1 MSEMCQDLA
10 AKSHEKL
17 MINYFTDITLYGGGT
32 NLQVSLQLFLINKK
46 VEKIKVERSIIVS
59 LHSFLKIRKYWKFL
73 KK

>member
-32 NLQVSLQLFLINKK
+32 NLQVSLHLFLINKK

-59 LHSFLKIRKYWKFL
+59 LHSFLKIRKNWKFF
-73 KK
+73 